1 MLLAFTVVK
10 ALNCSNMKC
19 LGYSAVVIGF
29 LVGWVGVAIAFRRF
43 WIEMLPDEGSN
54 HYNVMVD
61 WLGSP
66 GSVVG
71 LPVGIFVAYIIAAA
85 LKSKAVK

>member
-1 MLLAFTVVK
+1 
-10 ALNCSNMKC
+10 MKY

-43 WIEMLPDEGSN
+43 WIEMLPDERSD
-54 HYNVMVD
+54 HHNVMVD
-61 WLGSP
+61 WLVSP

-85 LKSKAVK
+85 LKSKGAR

>member
-1 MLLAFTVVK
+1 
-10 ALNCSNMKC
+10 MKY

-29 LVGWVGVAIAFRRF
+29 LVGWIGVAIAFRSF
-43 WIEMLPDEGSN
+43 WIEILPDEGSD

-61 WLGSP
+61 WLMSP
-66 GSVVG
+66 GCVVG

-85 LKSKAVK
+85 LKGKGAR

>member
-1 MLLAFTVVK
+1 
-10 ALNCSNMKC
+10 MKC

-29 LVGWVGVAIAFRRF
+29 LVGWIGVAIAFRRF

-66 GSVVG
+66 GSIVG
-71 LPVGIFVAYIIAAA
+71 LPVGILVAYIIAAA
-85 LKSKAVK
+85 LKSKGAR

>member
-1 MLLAFTVVK
+1 MRF
-10 ALNCSNMKC
+10 
-19 LGYSAVVIGF
+19 LGYGAVVIGF
-29 LVGWVGVAIAFRRF
+29 LVGWVGVAVAFRRF
-43 WIEMLPDEGSN
+43 WIEVLPDEGSD

-71 LPVGIFVAYIIAAA
+71 LPVGIFVAYVIAAA
-85 LKSKAVK
+85 LKSKAAR